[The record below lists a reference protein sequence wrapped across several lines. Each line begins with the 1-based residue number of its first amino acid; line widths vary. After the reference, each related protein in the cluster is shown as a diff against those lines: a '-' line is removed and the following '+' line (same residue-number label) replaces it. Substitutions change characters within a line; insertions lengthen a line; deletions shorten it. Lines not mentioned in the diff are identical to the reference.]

1 MNNIY
6 PTIATT
12 VTSVYTDKTI
22 IICIDE
28 TDIYDTV
35 VADRVC
41 IEVAPIGMGGEDPQN
56 DNVYNVV
63 EPDTCI
69 NINIIDDTEPIILTD
84 VVSDQN
90 DENENE
96 NVYCKMNSLKCCC
109 IIIILFIIGI
119 ILL

>member
-1 MNNIY
+1 M
-6 PTIATT
+6 
-12 VTSVYTDKTI
+12 
-22 IICIDE
+22 
-28 TDIYDTV
+28 
-35 VADRVC
+35 C
-41 IEVAPIGMGGEDPQN
+41 IEVAPIGMGVFDPQN

-90 DENENE
+90 DENEN
-96 NVYCKMNSLKCCC
+96 VYCKMNSLKCCC

>member
-41 IEVAPIGMGGEDPQN
+41 IEVTPVGMGVFDPQN

-69 NINIIDDTEPIILTD
+69 NINIDDTVPIILTD